1 MTLTRRLC
9 MSRMKFFFTSHVL
22 EQSRGMDQLIVGMV
36 AIFDISGVLLFTFT
50 VAAFNDRDNHS
61 AGRR

>member
-1 MTLTRRLC
+1 
-9 MSRMKFFFTSHVL
+9 MKFFFTSHVL